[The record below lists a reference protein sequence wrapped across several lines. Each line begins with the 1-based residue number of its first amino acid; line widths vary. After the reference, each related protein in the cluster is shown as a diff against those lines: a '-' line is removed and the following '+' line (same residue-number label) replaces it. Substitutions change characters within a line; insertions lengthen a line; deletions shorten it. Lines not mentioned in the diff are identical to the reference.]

1 MNITV
6 RIDAPELA
14 GAIQALASALSATK
28 GSIDVPKTQPKQ
40 EVKQETPKQ
49 EASKEE
55 PKPEQAPQAEETSS
69 AGEDKPSITLET
81 VRGKLAALSQ
91 SGKQAEVK
99 ELISSFGVKK
109 LTAIPEEKYAE
120 LLEKAEAL

>member
-1 MNITV
+1 MNITLNV
-6 RIDAPELA
+6 EAPELA
-14 GAIQALASALSATK
+14 NAISALAVALSGNKVILPAAASSQK
-28 GSIDVPKTQPKQ
+28 EEAPKKEAVKVEKQ
-40 EVKQETPKQ
+40 EEK
-49 EASKEE
+49 AEE
-55 PKPEQAPQAEETSS
+55 KETSS

-91 SGKQAEVK
+91 SGKQAQVK

-120 LLEKAEAL
+120 LLEKAEAI